1 MKIDLSKEKLQLE
14 YPCEWL
20 YKLIGADERAV
31 RTAIAETITER
42 SHTIANSNTSS
53 NGKYQSLNLSLTV
66 ESDEDR
72 TGIYQS
78 LKNHPAIKMVL

>member
-20 YKLIGADERAV
+20 YKLIGADEKAIRA
-31 RTAIAETITER
+31 AITKTINDR
-42 SHTIANSNTSS
+42 SHTISNSNKSS
-53 NGKYQSLNLSLTV
+53 KGKYKSLNLSLTV

-72 TGIYQS
+72 TGLFHA
-78 LKNHPAIKMVL
+78 LKKHPAIKMVL